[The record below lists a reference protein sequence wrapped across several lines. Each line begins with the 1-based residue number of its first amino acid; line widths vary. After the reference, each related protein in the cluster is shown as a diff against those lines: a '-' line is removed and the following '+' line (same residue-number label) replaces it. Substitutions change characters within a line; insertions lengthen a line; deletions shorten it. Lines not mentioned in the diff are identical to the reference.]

1 MKRILTMTL
10 LLLCSGTPLQ
20 AQPPTK
26 PGREFTIDVPR
37 SKVEFFVGS
46 SAGDVNGTFNSW
58 KGRLNLAT
66 PGVPESATLSLEISA
81 ASMTTGSRVKD
92 KMVKGPKFF
101 FVENYPTVTFSSTNV
116 IPSGDPNKFQ
126 VQGKLTLLGV
136 TKPVAFQVTLNRD
149 GRGGGQVYADLSF
162 DRRDFGMTQS
172 VPLVRVD
179 HSVSVRVD
187 LHVLAKT

>member
-20 AQPPTK
+20 AQTPTK

>member
-1 MKRILTMTL
+1 
-10 LLLCSGTPLQ
+10 
-20 AQPPTK
+20 
-26 PGREFTIDVPR
+26 V
-37 SKVEFFVGS
+37 
-46 SAGDVNGTFNSW
+46 GDVNGTFNSW